1 MADIPADAC
10 DLAKL
15 TKFSYVTLFCKSA
28 TTPVPCALVTVS
40 SLLFHYKEKLWNMY
54 NCSLVDIRSDALVL
68 GGGRGRAC
76 SASSASLVSSSI
88 HNEQ

>member
-1 MADIPADAC
+1 MADIPTDAC

-54 NCSLVDIRSDALVL
+54 NCSLVDMRSDALVL
-68 GGGRGRAC
+68 GGGRAC